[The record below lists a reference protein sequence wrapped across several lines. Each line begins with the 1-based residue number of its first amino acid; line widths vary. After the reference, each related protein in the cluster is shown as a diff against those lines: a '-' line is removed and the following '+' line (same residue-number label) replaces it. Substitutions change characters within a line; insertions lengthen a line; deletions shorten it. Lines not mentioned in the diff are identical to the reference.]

1 MTIKECVR
9 KYTNDLKLVTHIP
22 AKEVEMLIMYLLDKN
37 PIWLHLNYNNE
48 FLMENELKK
57 LVTKR
62 ATNYPLEYITKK
74 ASFYGEQFI
83 VNEGVLIP
91 RPETELLVENAF
103 NILKEQ
109 KDEKLIVEIGTGS
122 GIISVML
129 AVLLKNIKIIAVDIN
144 EKALNLAKQNAQKF
158 GVLERID
165 FRFSNLFE
173 KVDEKDIF
181 MVVSNPPYI
190 KDDYVLKMS
199 QKLSA
204 DIIRLNTKINL
215 ENIPCNFLSVSIGI
229 VTRIPQVDTLTA
241 FYKKVDEALYDAKK
255 LGRNCISFNGHIIQ
269 SKSSVYEIA
278 SVNPLSA
285 KIVYQNE
292 EN

>member
-22 AKEVEMLIMYLLDKN
+22 AKEVEILIMYLLDKN
-37 PIWLHLNYNNE
+37 PIWLHLNYNKE
-48 FLMENELKK
+48 FEKEFELKK
-57 LVTKR
+57 LVLKR
-62 ATNYPLEYITKK
+62 ATNYPLEYITKR

-91 RPETELLVENAF
+91 RPETEILVENAF

-109 KDEKLIVEIGTGS
+109 KDKKLILEIGTGS

-144 EKALNLAKQNAQKF
+144 EKALELAKQNAIKF

-165 FRFSNLFE
+165 FRYSNLFE
-173 KVDEKDIF
+173 NVIEDNIF

-190 KDDYVLKMS
+190 KDSYVLPKNVGFEP
-199 QKLSA
+199 KNALFGGVIGDELLK
-204 DIIRLNTKINL
+204 DIIKSTEEK
-215 ENIPCNFLSVSIGI
+215 NIPYLLCEMGYDQKNSLEEYFKEFNVEFYS
-229 VTRIPQVDTLTA
+229 
-241 FYKKVDEALYDAKK
+241 FYKDYENFDRGFTLKFKK
-255 LGRNCISFNGHIIQ
+255 
-269 SKSSVYEIA
+269 
-278 SVNPLSA
+278 
-285 KIVYQNE
+285 
-292 EN
+292 